1 LVILSAF
8 CRIFDTVF
16 YNLLLQ
22 ILYHITTP
30 QLAGRLYNNFKIII
44 NSLKTIIMEG
54 QAILITLILGAI
66 AGWLGGQLFKG
77 SGLGLIGNI
86 VVGILGG
93 FVGYWLFG
101 LLHISLGTG
110 WLGYILTAGIGA
122 CVLLAV
128 LNLLI
133 PRRL

>member
-1 LVILSAF
+1 
-8 CRIFDTVF
+8 
-16 YNLLLQ
+16 
-22 ILYHITTP
+22 
-30 QLAGRLYNNFKIII
+30 
-44 NSLKTIIMEG
+44 MEG
-54 QAILITLILGAI
+54 QAIIITLILGAI

-110 WLGYILTAGIGA
+110 WLGYIFTAGIGA

-133 PRRL
+133 PRRI